1 MRGAYGL
8 VAYQKEGNWF
18 RISKD
23 WIHFVIDWLG
33 AEAHFDEMPIQK
45 CTILFSALTLLACSS
60 VWAKSNFSRQ
70 TIDLGVVVTDA
81 KKSLAFYKDV
91 IGFKEVP
98 GFEVKGK
105 FPKAVGLTDGSS
117 LNVHV
122 LVLGEDESATKLKVM
137 QVDSKKPARTI
148 EQPYIHTVAG
158 FSYLTIFVEDVD
170 LVMTNAKKHG
180 HEAYAKSPQILPK
193 GFPQD
198 LCLLMLKD
206 PDGNFVEIVG
216 PNTQALKKKKSKK

>member
-1 MRGAYGL
+1 MVLGMHILSTKSFLLFL
-8 VAYQKEGNWF
+8 VSAFGVSLFGN
-18 RISKD
+18 
-23 WIHFVIDWLG
+23 
-33 AEAHFDEMPIQK
+33 
-45 CTILFSALTLLACSS
+45 
-60 VWAKSNFSRQ
+60 SNFSRQ
-70 TIDLGVVVTDA
+70 TIDLGMVVSDIE
-81 KKSLAFYKDV
+81 KSVSFYKQV
-91 IGFKEVP
+91 VGF
-98 GFEVKGK
+98 
-105 FPKAVGLTDGSS
+105 
-117 LNVHV
+117 
-122 LVLGEDESATKLKVM
+122 EDESATKLKMM

-148 EQPYIHTVAG
+148 NQPHIHTLTG

-216 PNTQALKKKKSKK
+216 PNTKALKKKKSKK

>member
-1 MRGAYGL
+1 MAKNMY
-8 VAYQKEGNWF
+8 K
-18 RISKD
+18 
-23 WIHFVIDWLG
+23 
-33 AEAHFDEMPIQK
+33 
-45 CTILFSALTLLACSS
+45 ILFSAFTLLAYSS

-81 KKSLAFYKDV
+81 QKSLAFYKDV
-91 IGFKEVP
+91 IGFEEVS

-137 QVDSKKPARTI
+137 QVDSKQPARAI
-148 EQPYIHTVAG
+148 DQPYIHTVAG

-170 LVMTNAKKHG
+170 LVLANAKKHG
-180 HEAYAKSPQILPK
+180 HGAYAKSPQILPK

-216 PNTQALKKKKSKK
+216 PNTKALKKKKSK

>member
-23 WIHFVIDWLG
+23 WIDFVIDWLG

-98 GFEVKGK
+98 GFDVKGK

>member
-1 MRGAYGL
+1 
-8 VAYQKEGNWF
+8 
-18 RISKD
+18 
-23 WIHFVIDWLG
+23 
-33 AEAHFDEMPIQK
+33 MPIQK

-70 TIDLGVVVTDA
+70 TIDLGMVVSDIE
-81 KKSLAFYKDV
+81 KSVSFYKQV
-91 IGFKEVP
+91 VGFDEVD
-98 GFEVKGK
+98 GFEVKGS
-105 FPKAVGLTDGSS
+105 FPKAVGLTDGAH
-117 LNVHV
+117 LNVRV
-122 LVLGEDESATKLKVM
+122 LVLGEDESATKLKMM

-148 EQPYIHTVAG
+148 NQPHIHTLTG
-158 FSYLTIFVEDVD
+158 FSYLTIFVENVD
-170 LVMTNAKKHG
+170 LVMANAKKHG

-216 PNTQALKKKKSKK
+216 PNTQALKKKKSKE

>member
-1 MRGAYGL
+1 M
-8 VAYQKEGNWF
+8 
-18 RISKD
+18 
-23 WIHFVIDWLG
+23 G

-98 GFEVKGK
+98 GIEVTGK

-148 EQPYIHTVAG
+148 EQPYIHSVAG

-170 LVMTNAKKHG
+170 LVMANAKKHG

>member
-1 MRGAYGL
+1 MFIGMHILSTKSFLFFFLSAFGVSL
-8 VAYQKEGNWF
+8 FGN
-18 RISKD
+18 
-23 WIHFVIDWLG
+23 
-33 AEAHFDEMPIQK
+33 
-45 CTILFSALTLLACSS
+45 
-60 VWAKSNFSRQ
+60 SNFSRQ
-70 TIDLGVVVTDA
+70 TIDLGMVVLDIE
-81 KKSLAFYKDV
+81 KSVSFYKQV
-91 IGFKEVP
+91 VGFEEVD
-98 GFEVKGK
+98 GFEVKGS
-105 FPKAVGLTDGSS
+105 FPKAVGLTDGAH
-117 LNVHV
+117 LNVRV
-122 LVLGEDESATKLKVM
+122 LVLGEDESATKLKMM

-148 EQPYIHTVAG
+148 KQPHIHTITG

-170 LVMTNAKKHG
+170 LVIANAKKHG